1 MLSNEKWFG
10 AGVSAF
16 YPETI
21 DQSLRF
27 DGSTSKLLRTPTASG
42 NQKKWTSS
50 MWVKRSELGILTYIW
65 SGASYSGNDGIAS
78 LYFHSSDKLY
88 VYYDAPTNRIGDVTS
103 EGRLF
108 RDTTNW
114 YHIVW
119 AVDAV
124 NTVHKIWV
132 NGELVSTNTSV
143 YPTNFDYGMNRSG
156 TSQAIGTQAWGNTQ
170 FLDGY
175 IAEFVHLDGQYLDE
189 TYFGEFK
196 NGVWVGKNIDDQNFT
211 FGTNGF
217 YLPFSDSSNIGY
229 DYQTSDRSG
238 TTNDFTSSGL
248 ASTDVYTDSPTNNL
262 ATLNPLYEEST
273 ATLSEGNLKISGSAG
288 ATEISTIAF
297 RGTQKFYYEVKI
309 DSISS
314 WIVIGILETDG
325 DTSDLNPNML
335 TDSRLTTYGQ
345 GGAYYTAGS
354 YTSSGGF
361 SYTTNDIVGILF
373 DNGTMTAYKNGVAQ
387 TPVQSSIST
396 SKLIFAYVAMDN
408 ASQGM
413 TLRFAEQDWTQAPTG
428 VDSTYELSSTNLDDT
443 TLSPNQT
450 ENASDYFNT
459 RLYSGDGQTTQAIT
473 GVGFQPD
480 WLWIKERSSTSGHVL
495 LDSNRGASKFLVS
508 HSTQAESTATT
519 IHQSFDSD
527 GFTVGSSGATNENG
541 QTYVSWNWLA
551 NGGTTS
557 TDTNGDVNST
567 VQVSSDAKFSIVTFT
582 GSASASTAFTVGH
595 GLGSPPKLIIAKQ
608 RNLASSWLV
617 YHHQVDSTA
626 PEGYYMLLNTTGAKT
641 ASSTAWG
648 NTAPTS
654 TVFTTYT
661 TGIWGTSAEIV
672 AYCFDEV
679 EGYSKFGTYTGNG
692 STDGTYVHLG
702 FRPSWIIVKRINSGY
717 SWIMNDNKRDPINEV
732 DLILIANDTGAE
744 NGSSTVD
751 FDWLSNGFKCKNSNS
766 NINTNGSTYIYMAF
780 AEQPFKFSNAR

>member
-1 MLSNEKWFG
+1 MFSSDKWLSATDTG
-10 AGVSAF
+10 F

-428 VDSTYELSSTNLDDT
+428 VDSTYELSSTNLDDS

-557 TDTNGDVNST
+557 SNTDGTITST
-567 VQVSSDAKFSIVTFT
+567 VQASTEAGFSIVTYTGT
-582 GSASASTAFTVGH
+582 GSLGTVGH
-595 GLGSPPKLIIAKQ
+595 GLTNAPAVVIIKK
-608 RNLASSWLV
+608 RSASGNWV
-617 YHHQVDSTA
+617 VGHHKNGFTGQLYFD
-626 PEGYYMLLNTTGAKT
+626 TGAF
-641 ASSTAWG
+641 STNSG
-648 NTAPTS
+648 SFNNTAPTS
-654 TVFTTYT
+654 TVVTINTDSTVNTSSATY
-661 TGIWGTSAEIV
+661 V
-672 AYCFDEV
+672 MYCFSEV
-679 EGYSKFGTYTGNG
+679 SGFFKAGEYTGNG
-692 STDGTYVHLG
+692 STDGTYIHLG
-702 FRPSWIIVKRINSGY
+702 FRPA
-717 SWIMNDNKRDPINEV
+717 WIMTKRTNSTGNWYMNDSARSP
-732 DLILIANDTGAE
+732 ANPTSSFGA
-744 NGSSTVD
+744 NLYAD
-751 FDWLSNGFKCKNSNS
+751 LSNAESGNGIDMLSSGFK
-766 NINTNGSTYIYMAF
+766 IRNTDASQNASGGTYIYMAF
-780 AEQPFKFSNAR
+780 GDGNTAKFGNSR